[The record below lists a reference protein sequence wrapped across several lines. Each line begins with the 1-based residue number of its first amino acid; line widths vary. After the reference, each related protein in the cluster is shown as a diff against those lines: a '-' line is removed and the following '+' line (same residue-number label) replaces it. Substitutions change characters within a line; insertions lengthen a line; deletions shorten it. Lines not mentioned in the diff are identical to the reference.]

1 MRYIAF
7 EGVDGAGK
15 TTVAG
20 RVADALRRDG
30 FDVIMVRE
38 PGGTPIGEAI
48 RQILLEA
55 GESMEPRTEAL
66 LFAAAR
72 TQLAAE
78 VIEPALARGSFV
90 ISDRTVYSSLAYQ
103 GGGRN
108 LGVESVREP
117 NVWGLGAVWPEL
129 VVWLDVDPETGISRE
144 DGTDRISTEGLTLM
158 QAVADAY
165 GALSE
170 SEPERFRRIDAGREL
185 DRVVA
190 DCLAVIKAAS

>member
-20 RVADALRRDG
+20 RVADALRHDG
-30 FDVIMVRE
+30 FDVVMVRE
-38 PGGTPIGEAI
+38 PGGTPIGEAV

-55 GESMEPRTEAL
+55 GESMVPRTEAL

-78 VIEPALARGSFV
+78 VIEPALAHGSFV
-90 ISDRTVYSSLAYQ
+90 LSDRTVYSSLAYQ

-117 NVWGLGAVWPEL
+117 NVWGLGKVWPDL
-129 VVWLDVDPETGISRE
+129 VIWLDVDPETGLFRE
-144 DGTDRISTEGLTLM
+144 DGADRISNEGPALM
-158 QAVADAY
+158 QAVAGAY
-165 GALSE
+165 RALSE
-170 SEPERFRRIDAGREL
+170 SEPERIHRIDAGQDL

-190 DCLAVIKAAS
+190 DCLAVIEAAS